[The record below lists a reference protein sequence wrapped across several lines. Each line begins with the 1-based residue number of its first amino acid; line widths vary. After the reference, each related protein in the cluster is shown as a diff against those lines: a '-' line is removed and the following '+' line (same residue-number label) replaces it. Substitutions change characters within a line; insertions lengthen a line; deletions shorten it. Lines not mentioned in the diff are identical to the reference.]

1 MNKRNTLQF
10 QKQYF
15 EVSSAQDIISN
26 NLNLS
31 FDFLELVLAAADGKK
46 AN

>member
-1 MNKRNTLQF
+1 MNKRNALQF

-15 EVSSAQDIISN
+15 EASSAQDIISN

-31 FDFLELVLAAADGKK
+31 FDILEILSAAADGKK
-46 AN
+46 QN